1 MGKFCRDSKTR
12 NQGISS
18 PVILLSL
25 CFSKTDT
32 RNKGTG
38 TQATMSEG
46 IKIIAVNRKAR
57 HDYSID
63 ESYECGIE
71 LLGTEVK
78 SFRDGKISFPDA
90 WAEVINSE
98 VWVRSLKIAVNPF
111 SSIFNHDP
119 DRKKKLLLHRD
130 EIKRIHRKTEEK
142 GYTLIPLSF
151 YFKNGRV
158 KVELGLCKGK
168 KTYDKRASIR
178 EKDLKREVSREFR
191 GKLS

>member
-1 MGKFCRDSKTR
+1 MSQIKKGPGWKPGFHESIMSGVK
-12 NQGISS
+12 
-18 PVILLSL
+18 VIAL
-25 CFSKTDT
+25 
-32 RNKGTG
+32 
-38 TQATMSEG
+38 
-46 IKIIAVNRKAR
+46 NRKAR
-57 HDYSID
+57 YDYAVED
-63 ESYECGIE
+63 TYECGIE

-78 SFRDGKISFPDA
+78 SFRNGKISFPDA
-90 WAEVINSE
+90 WAEVSGGE
-98 VWVRSLKIAVNPF
+98 VWLRSLRIAENPF

-130 EIKRIHRKTEEK
+130 EIKRLTRKTEEK

-168 KTYDKRASIR
+168 KTYDKRADIR
-178 EKDLKREVSREFR
+178 ERDIKREISREFR